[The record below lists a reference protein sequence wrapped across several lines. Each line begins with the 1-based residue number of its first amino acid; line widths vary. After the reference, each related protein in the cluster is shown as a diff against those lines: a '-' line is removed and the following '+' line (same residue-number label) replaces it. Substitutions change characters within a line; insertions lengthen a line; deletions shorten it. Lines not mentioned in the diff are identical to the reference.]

1 MSWQR
6 AYTVHSRWRGM
17 AFQIHDLC
25 KRRRL
30 RKLDFHGEEASEL
43 MNAQWRRRR
52 TVPLRVA
59 LLPRRHRIAHS

>member
-1 MSWQR
+1 
-6 AYTVHSRWRGM
+6 M